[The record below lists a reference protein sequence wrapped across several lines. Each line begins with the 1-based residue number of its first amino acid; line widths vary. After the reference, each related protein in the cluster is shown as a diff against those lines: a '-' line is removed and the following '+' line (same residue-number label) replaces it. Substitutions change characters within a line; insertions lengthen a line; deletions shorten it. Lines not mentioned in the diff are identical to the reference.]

1 MKRPCALLLLL
12 TLTSV
17 GGCTLAPKY
26 VRPDATVPSGW
37 PEGPVYPDSLT
48 LSDLPSAPELA
59 PEEFFQDRNM
69 LAILDLALDNNLDL
83 QVAALNVEK
92 VRAYYKIQRADL
104 YPSLNAVGGG
114 SRHRIPADLSS
125 TGQAMTAEEY
135 DIDVGITSWEIDLF
149 GRVRSEKNQAREQY
163 LASEAG
169 WRGARLSLVAAIG
182 QTYLALAA
190 SREQLQLAR
199 STLVSQQSFY
209 DIIQKRYDIGLTTK
223 LDLRRAQTQVDY
235 ARRDVSALTQL
246 AAQDRNALELLV
258 GTEVPDAWL
267 PDDLSGVTPPR
278 GIEPGLSSD
287 ILLGRPDIMA
297 AEHRLRAAN
306 AYLGVARASFFPRIS
321 LTALLGTASAALSG
335 LFDTDSDSWTF
346 SPQVFM
352 PIFDLRTH
360 AALKASGAD
369 RQIILTQYQSAIQVA
384 FREVADALAA
394 KGTIDQQVASQV
406 SIVEAT
412 EEAFSLAQMR
422 YDEGIDSY
430 LSVLDAQRSLY
441 GAQQALVEIQMLK
454 LVNQIRLYAVL
465 GGGGCVA
472 E

>member
-12 TLTSV
+12 TLACV

-48 LSDLPSAPELA
+48 LSDQPSAPELA

-69 LAILDLALDNNLDL
+69 RAILDLALDNNLDL
-83 QVAALNVEK
+83 QLAALNVEK

-104 YPSLNAVGGG
+104 YPSLNAAGRG

-125 TGQAMTAEEY
+125 TGEAMTAEEY
-135 DIDVGITSWEIDLF
+135 GIDVGISSWEIDLF

-190 SREQLQLAR
+190 TREQLQLAR

-346 SPQVFM
+346 SPQVVM

-360 AALKASGAD
+360 AALKASEAD

>member
-1 MKRPCALLLLL
+1 MKRPCALLLMLSL
-12 TLTSV
+12 ACV

-26 VRPDATVPSGW
+26 VRPNATVPSGW
-37 PEGPVYPDSLT
+37 PEGPIYPDSLT

-69 LAILDLALDNNLDL
+69 RAILDLALDNNLDL
-83 QVAALNVEK
+83 QLAALNVEK
-92 VRAYYKIQRADL
+92 VRAYYKIQRVDL
-104 YPSLNAVGGG
+104 YPSLNAVGWGT
-114 SRHRIPADLSS
+114 RHRIPADLSS
-125 TGQAMTAEEY
+125 TGEAMTAEEY
-135 DIDVGITSWEIDLF
+135 GINVGISSWEIDLF

-169 WRGARLSLVAAIG
+169 LRGARLSLVAAVG
-182 QTYLALAA
+182 QSYLALAA
-190 SREQLQLAR
+190 TREQLQLAQ
-199 STLVSQQSFY
+199 STLISQQSFY

-223 LDLRRAQTQVDY
+223 LDLRRAQTQVEY
-235 ARRDVSALTQL
+235 ARRDVSALSQL
-246 AAQDRNALELLV
+246 AAQDRNALVLLV
-258 GTEVPDAWL
+258 GTEVPDVWL
-267 PDDLSGVTPPR
+267 PDVLSGVSPPR
-278 GIEPGLSSD
+278 SIEPGLSSD
-287 ILLGRPDIMA
+287 VLLGRPDIMA

-335 LFDTDSDSWTF
+335 LFDADSDSWTF
-346 SPQVFM
+346 SPQMVM

-360 AALKASGAD
+360 AALKASEAD
-369 RQIILTQYQSAIQVA
+369 QQIILTQYQSAIHIA

-394 KGTIDQQVASQV
+394 KGTIDQQVVSQM

-412 EEAFSLAQMR
+412 EEAFSIAQMR

-441 GAQQALVEIQMLK
+441 GAQQSLVGIQMLK

-472 E
+472 D